1 MMPVSRRGA
10 TTQLR
15 AWKPSEDL
23 SREFRAGVSLH
34 AHTHYSPESLAH
46 LPRYVLQIPVVG
58 RLFDREVQAHQRK
71 SGAHVD
77 FAKGWWHPPV
87 SPRAVF
93 DSEAGQIT
101 KMGLLPIVSVTDH
114 DSLTACFELQQTF
127 SPRCAP
133 LSFEWTMPV
142 GQGFLHIGVHN
153 LPVATARA
161 WFSRLEAFTAD
172 PAVEPLERILEELAS
187 TEDVLVVLNHPL
199 WDLADVGADEH
210 ERMLRQVL
218 ARYGH
223 LFHALEL
230 NGYRSWGE
238 NLDVVTLARETGH
251 PLISGGDRHACAP
264 NALLNLSHASS
275 FAGFVHE
282 IRAGISTVVTMPAYR
297 EHVIARTVASVA
309 DVVSVHRQYP
319 EGWRYWTDRV
329 SLLTSDGGSQLS
341 KHWPTGGPLWLRLV
355 MATVRLLAWEPI
367 RLPLALALEW
377 RDRRGGTPTS
387 IAWPLA
393 ETVTPTSVAAD

>member
-15 AWKPSEDL
+15 AWKASEDL
-23 SREFRAGVSLH
+23 SREFLSGVSLH

-58 RLFDREVQAHQRK
+58 TLFDREVQEHQRK
-71 SGAHVD
+71 SGARVD
-77 FAKGWWHPPV
+77 FSKGWWHPPV

-93 DSEAGQIT
+93 DSEAAQISR
-101 KMGLLPIVSVTDH
+101 MGLRPLVSVTDH
-114 DSLTACFELQQTF
+114 DSLTACVELQHTF
-127 SPRCAP
+127 SPRCCP

-142 GQGFLHIGVHN
+142 GHGFLHVGVHN
-153 LPVATARA
+153 LPTATAHQ
-161 WFSRLEAFTAD
+161 WFNRLEAYTAD
-172 PAVEPLERILEELAS
+172 PDVEPLGHLLEELAS
-187 TEDVLVVLNHPL
+187 ADDVLVVLNHPL
-199 WDLADVGADEH
+199 WDLADVGAAEH
-210 ERMLRQVL
+210 KRMLTRVL
-218 ARYGH
+218 AQYGH
-223 LFHALEL
+223 VFHALEL

-238 NLDVVTLARETGH
+238 NLDVVTLARESGH

-309 DVVSVHRQYP
+309 DVVSAYRQYP
-319 EGWRYWTDRV
+319 EGWQYWTDRI
-329 SLLTSDGGSQLS
+329 SLLTADGGSQLS
-341 KHWPTGGPLWLRLV
+341 RHWPTGGPLWLRLV
-355 MATVRLLAWEPI
+355 MSTVRLLAWEPI
-367 RLPLALALEW
+367 RLPLALLLEW

-387 IAWPLA
+387 VAWPPA
-393 ETVTPTSVAAD
+393 EPVTARSAAAD